1 LLEIRLAT
9 KIVLVTERVPP
20 ETLEQLEA
28 QGHHFATLPAPLSL
42 EELHAVL
49 FGGLR
54 AKS

>member
-1 LLEIRLAT
+1 MGGNQVAGNPSGT

-28 QGHHFATLPAPLSL
+28 QVRHFATLPAPLL
-42 EELHAVL
+42 L
-49 FGGLR
+49 FGGLK